1 MKLMS
6 EKTNDVDVYLA
17 TLSGQEKDWVEFFVE
32 YMRAH
37 HADLEEVM
45 SFQMPTFKLGS
56 GKLRNYIAFSPAKHH
71 FSMHSMDFDYIAL
84 LKEKLT
90 KPGKGK
96 GCVNVRY
103 EDLSERTA
111 LLDGIEQIV
120 ARRVLGT
127 YGT

>member
-1 MKLMS
+1 MS
-6 EKTNDVDVYLA
+6 EKKNDVDIYLA

-32 YMRAH
+32 YMRSH

-45 SFQMPTFKLGS
+45 SFKMPTFKLGS
-56 GKLRNYIAFSPAKHH
+56 GKLRNYIAFSPAKNH

-96 GCVNVRY
+96 GCVNVPY
-103 EDLSERTA
+103 ENLSEREA

-120 ARRVLGT
+120 ARKVLGT
-127 YGT
+127 YGK